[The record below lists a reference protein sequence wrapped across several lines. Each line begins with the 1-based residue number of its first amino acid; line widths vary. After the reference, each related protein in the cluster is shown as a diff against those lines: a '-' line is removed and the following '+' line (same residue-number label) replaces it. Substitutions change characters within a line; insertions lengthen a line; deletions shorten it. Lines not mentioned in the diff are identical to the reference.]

1 VNQPFYALSR
11 KSLTVQVGI
20 RSLRFAIRNVS
31 VRLELHLHDFPKGKN
46 NMNAKGLIFTLGG
59 VIADLDMGAA
69 AGISSFSQ
77 KLVDDGAVSQSEL
90 DGTRNNLKALVA
102 TLKNTPEE
110 KIEALVAQ
118 FDKDLSAYLD
128 KFNALGSGAL
138 IEKFRI
144 AQIMSGLAVSI
155 MAKAGVKG

>member
-1 VNQPFYALSR
+1 
-11 KSLTVQVGI
+11 
-20 RSLRFAIRNVS
+20 
-31 VRLELHLHDFPKGKN
+31 
-46 NMNAKGLIFTLGG
+46 MNAKGLIVMLGG
-59 VIADLDMGAA
+59 IIADLDMGA
-69 AGISSFSQ
+69 GPGTLSMSQ
-77 KLVDDGAVSQSEL
+77 KLVDDGAVSQGEL

-110 KIEALVAQ
+110 KIEALVAE

-144 AQIMSGLAVSI
+144 AQIMSGMAVSI
-155 MAKAGVKG
+155 MSKAGVKG

>member
-1 VNQPFYALSR
+1 
-11 KSLTVQVGI
+11 
-20 RSLRFAIRNVS
+20 
-31 VRLELHLHDFPKGKN
+31 
-46 NMNAKGLIFTLGG
+46 MNAKGLIVMLGG
-59 VIADLDMGAA
+59 IIADLDMGAA
-69 AGISSFSQ
+69 PGRLAMSQ

-90 DGTRNNLKALVA
+90 DGTRHNLKALVA
-102 TLKNTPEE
+102 TLKNTSEE

-144 AQIMSGLAVSI
+144 AQIMSGLAVTI
-155 MAKAGVKG
+155 MSKAGVR

>member
-1 VNQPFYALSR
+1 
-11 KSLTVQVGI
+11 
-20 RSLRFAIRNVS
+20 
-31 VRLELHLHDFPKGKN
+31 
-46 NMNAKGLIFTLGG
+46 MNAKGLIFTLGG
-59 VIADLDMGAA
+59 VIADLDMGSAP
-69 AGISSFSQ
+69 GVPSFSQ

-118 FDKDLSAYLD
+118 FDEDLTAYLN
-128 KFNALGSGAL
+128 KFNALGSGAS
-138 IEKFRI
+138 IEKFRL
-144 AQIMSGLAVSI
+144 AQIMSGLAVTI